1 MMTII
6 YVLIMLLTSVYGF
19 KPSCSTCKFF
29 IPNNDKPK
37 LGLCTMFQ
45 DKVYNKD
52 NNVLVKNL
60 AVHCRRDENQCGE
73 TGFLYEPDKTD
84 QSEQVKERMEN
95 YEYVKSVCSG
105 EFVKEDDL
113 TKLEQ
118 LELDMVNAFQK
129 MRRHNK
135 KIIYKNFKN
144 IYKLLKNR
152 EYDM

>member
-6 YVLIMLLTSVYGF
+6 YVLIMLLSSVYGF

-29 IPNNDKPK
+29 VPNNNNPE

-45 DKVYNKD
+45 DKVYNKE
-52 NNVLVKNL
+52 NNVLVKNM
-60 AVHCRRDENQCGE
+60 AAHCRRDENLCGE
-73 TGFLYEPDKTD
+73 TGFLYEPDKTN

-95 YEYVKSVCSG
+95 YEYVKGICSG
-105 EFVKEDDL
+105 EFVEEDDL

-118 LELDMVNAFQK
+118 LELDMITAFQK

-144 IYKLLKNR
+144 MYKLLKKR